1 MLELY
6 EPAGAFEQL
15 AEYVAAAGCDV
26 DVFLA
31 YGLSEPLR
39 RDDAPAPAEPCRLP
53 LLAAAPDERL
63 CGLRTKWVQRR

>member
-6 EPAGAFEQL
+6 EPVSAFERL
-15 AEYVAAAGCDV
+15 AEYVAAADGDV

-39 RDDAPAPAEPCRLP
+39 REDTPAPAEPCRLP
-53 LLAAAPDERL
+53 LLAARPKSICVDSTQSR
-63 CGLRTKWVQRR
+63 G